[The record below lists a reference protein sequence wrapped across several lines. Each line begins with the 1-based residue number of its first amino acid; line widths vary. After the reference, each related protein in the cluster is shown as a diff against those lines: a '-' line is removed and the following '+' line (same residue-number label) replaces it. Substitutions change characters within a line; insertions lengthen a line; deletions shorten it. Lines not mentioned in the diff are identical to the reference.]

1 MAETIHIVEVLHE
14 IDIKVNE
21 DSTRKTFSIGFCI
34 SDGSYV
40 FLNRAITTG
49 LNMDMKANAMR
60 GFLPIDEKHKSVGHR
75 YPVSI
80 WSIVHF
86 NGKKVFL

>member
-1 MAETIHIVEVLHE
+1 MAETIHITEVLQE
-14 IDIKVNE
+14 IDMKVNV

-34 SDGSYV
+34 ADGSYV
-40 FLNRAITTG
+40 FLNRAIATG

-60 GFLPIDEKHKSVGHR
+60 GFLAIDEKHRSIGHR

-80 WSIVHF
+80 FSIMHF
-86 NGKKVFL
+86 NGKRMVL